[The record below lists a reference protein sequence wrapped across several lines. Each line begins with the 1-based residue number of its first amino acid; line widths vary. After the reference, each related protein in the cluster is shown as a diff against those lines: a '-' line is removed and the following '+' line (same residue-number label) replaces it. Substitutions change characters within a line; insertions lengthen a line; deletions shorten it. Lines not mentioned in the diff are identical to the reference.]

1 VPPFPGAPPAPGH
14 GGPGP
19 WAPGH
24 GGPGPWAPAPELA
37 GVWPR
42 IGARLLDAL
51 LVGVVAGI
59 VGGLLGLPD
68 NMGLLLTLVAM
79 IGYETLMLSNGGQT
93 LGKMLLGLRVV
104 RADLGPPAIQAG
116 WSGRW

>member
-1 VPPFPGAPPAPGH
+1 VPPFPGAPP
-14 GGPGP
+14 
-19 WAPGH
+19 APGH